1 MQTTTSIKAGNAP
14 DLFSGIP
21 EFFVR
26 NEEKITEQDRLY
38 CQSQQ
43 DLLYKTLNQIE
54 KWYAIFKEDAEQ
66 YRKERQFK
74 YEDNGRCRSATF
86 ISTTGRM
93 IIRTMSSNRSTS
105 LTTLWTRA
113 TMPMRTLPTASFPIS
128 TRPTMWMSLSR
139 KLTDRHCLWD
149 SDRSTRPMWILSSNI
164 WGGKSFRETAEEEL
178 LARFLKTVQYP
189 HVGARSNPS

>member
-14 DLFSGIP
+14 DLLSGILSVQ
-21 EFFVR
+21 VR

-74 YEDNGRCRSATF
+74 YEDNGKVS
-86 ISTTGRM
+86 
-93 IIRTMSSNRSTS
+93 IRDFYFHNGQDDYSHNEFK
-105 LTTLWTRA
+105 
-113 TMPMRTLPTASFPIS
+113 P
-128 TRPTMWMSLSR
+128 
-139 KLTDRHCLWD
+139 CLLYTYQSPLD
-149 SDRSTRPMWILSSNI
+149 
-164 WGGKSFRETAEEEL
+164 A
-178 LARFLKTVQYP
+178 
-189 HVGARSNPS
+189 